1 MSDDAAADIEAEVRA
16 RNGGTSKGDVKA
28 YAAAG
33 GAAGAAAGC
42 AALGAPAAAPVCGQI
57 GGYVAGAI
65 AGALYDAFSSDDEEE
80 RAKQEARSADWHR
93 YQRGVVD
100 YIDAQ
105 QATLLKAVNTFL
117 AENWELVRNARVP
130 CYTTPW
136 GSPRFRDWFA
146 LGREDAPDVLRT
158 SQDVRTKIVPL
169 LAACSPGFDTA
180 WKDMQA
186 AWGRVFANA
195 VSGTFGDDTE
205 QARKLVREQNADL
218 FDRTGAQIKAGL
230 AAGLQQW
237 ATSGA
242 VYTISGGREADL
254 EAAAARQRVREEYY
268 APKRTRK
275 KGSGGVV
282 LAVAALAGALLLA
295 RK

>member
-1 MSDDAAADIEAEVRA
+1 MSTDAGADIEAEVRA

-28 YAAAG
+28 YASAG

-65 AGALYDAFSSDDEEE
+65 AGALYDAFSSGEDEE
-80 RAKQEARSADWHR
+80 RAKQEARSGDWHR
-93 YQRGVVD
+93 YQAAVVD

-105 QATLLKAVNTFL
+105 RATLLKAVNTFL

-146 LGREDAPDVLRT
+146 MGAEAAPKPLTDADIL
-158 SQDVRTKIVPL
+158 TKIVPL
-169 LAACSPGFDTA
+169 LSACSPGFDAA
-180 WKDMQA
+180 WKDMA
-186 AWGRVFANA
+186 GAWGRVFAGS
-195 VSGTFGDDTE
+195 VSGSYGDNTE
-205 QARKLVREQNADL
+205 QARKAVREQNAAL
-218 FDRTGAQIKAGL
+218 FERTGAEIKAGL
-230 AAGLQQW
+230 AAGLQEW

-254 EAAAARQRVREEYY
+254 ARAAERQRVRDEYY
-268 APKRTRK
+268 APKKPKRK
-275 KGSGGVV
+275 KGSTGAVI
-282 LAVAALAGALLLA
+282 AVAALGGALLLA